1 MIFKP
6 DEVSNLKKGKQVYVE
21 IKEGDVRILRRN
33 YCGVYELYHKNS
45 SKRMEYFEDLTL
57 FKNRYGSLK
66 KKFPLYNLSRQRL
79 DVYSIAE
86 SSSLK
91 DLLKWFQE
99 YGKISLIRA
108 DKYEDIEIDYYTFI
122 SDMENTLSNFQ
133 IIKSETDFTLNI
145 SIKNEG
151 KIKKAV

>member
-6 DEVSNLKKGKQVYVE
+6 DEVSNLKKGKQIYVE
-21 IKEGDVRILRRN
+21 IKEDDIRILRRN
-33 YCGVYELYHKNS
+33 YCGVYELYPKNNNR
-45 SKRMEYFEDLTL
+45 KIEYFEDLNL

-79 DVYSIAE
+79 DIYPIAE
-86 SSSLK
+86 SLTIK

-99 YGKISLIRA
+99 YGKVSLVKT

-122 SDMENTLSNFQ
+122 SDMESTLSNFQ
-133 IIKSETDFTLNI
+133 IVKSETDFTLNI
-145 SIKNEG
+145 SIKTDS